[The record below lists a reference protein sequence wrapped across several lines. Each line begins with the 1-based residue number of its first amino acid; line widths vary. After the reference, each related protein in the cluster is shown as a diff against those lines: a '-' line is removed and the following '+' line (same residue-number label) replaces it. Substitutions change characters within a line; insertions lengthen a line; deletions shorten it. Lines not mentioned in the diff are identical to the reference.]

1 MPTTRRQ
8 LVFFILGGFFL
19 TNAIVAELT
28 GGKLFHLPSLGLF
41 GWPAGGFVLSI
52 GVILW
57 PVVFITTDLVN
68 EYFGKAGVRML
79 TFLAVGMIF
88 YSFLVLFA
96 AIRVPAAP
104 NSPVSGDSFRMV
116 FGQSQ
121 WIIVGSLTA
130 FLIAQFVDVI
140 VFTHFRKLTRGRL
153 LWLRATGST
162 IISQLF
168 DTFLVGW
175 IAFVLPKRMGWSTSG
190 LTMSEFIPLAIGGY
204 CFKLLVAI
212 GITPVIYL
220 GHAVIDRFLEGDET
234 EPHATV
240 THAHG

>member
-19 TNAIVAELT
+19 TNAVIAELT
-28 GGKLFHLPSLGLF
+28 GGKLFQLPPFALLGYSI
-41 GWPAGGFVLSI
+41 GGVVLSI
-52 GVILW
+52 GVIPW

-68 EYFGKAGVRML
+68 EYFGKSGVRKL

-88 YSFLVLFA
+88 YAFLILFA

-104 NSPVSGDSFRMV
+104 NSPVSGDAFRMV

-130 FLIAQFVDVI
+130 FLISQLVDVLA
-140 VFTHFRKLTRGRL
+140 FTHFRKATGGRL

-162 IISQLF
+162 IISQVV

-175 IAFVLPKRMGWSTSG
+175 IAFVLPKSMGWSPTG
-190 LTMSEFIPLAIGGY
+190 LTMREFIPLAVGNY

-212 GITPVIYL
+212 AITPLIYV
-220 GHAVIDRFLEGDET
+220 GHAAIDRFLEGDEP
-234 EPHATV
+234 ESNAEAPHA
-240 THAHG
+240 HA